1 MKLLRLVSLVSSVV
15 IGFSLSGCAGDT
27 GTTPGTALN
36 AYSHGQYWHAKAN
49 DSVAKNAYS
58 FAGFDVNFKEQE
70 VTPGGDAD
78 NFLSKYLINSSM
90 GYVTGGLKGFG
101 IMSLGS
107 LYSSSDAEYIQV
119 NQYLVFVPNPKNCLT
134 MMKVWYVKELSMF
147 LSIQKQL
154 RPHLDT
160 TLKNRKQLW
169 PHVKLIWQSS
179 INGVPVI
186 CPLSLM
192 LMFSLQIQCTAFR
205 RFAPQQE
212 PKFLS

>member
-49 DSVAKNAYS
+49 DSVAKNDYS

-101 IMSLGS
+101 RAAKNGGATGENVKKAF
-107 LYSSSDAEYIQV
+107 YQKKDW
-119 NQYLVFVPNPKNCLT
+119 VPAGMEGVCNPSTWTEKDHRPTLKVDIYR
-134 MMKVWYVKELSMF
+134 MKVSGATDASVADLVKAGT
-147 LSIQKQL
+147 IK
-154 RPHLDT
+154 LDKVKT
-160 TLKNRKQLW
+160 VDLPRKQEF
-169 PHVKLIWQSS
+169 
-179 INGVPVI
+179 
-186 CPLSLM
+186 PLL
-192 LMFSLQIQCTAFR
+192 TEKA
-205 RFAPQQE
+205 
-212 PKFLS
+212 

>member
-15 IGFSLSGCAGDT
+15 IVFPYRVVPV
-27 GTTPGTALN
+27 TPALRRTALN

-70 VTPGGDAD
+70 VTPGDAD

-107 LYSSSDAEYIQV
+107 LYSSSDAEYIQ
-119 NQYLVFVPNPKNCLT
+119 
-134 MMKVWYVKELSMF
+134 
-147 LSIQKQL
+147 
-154 RPHLDT
+154 
-160 TLKNRKQLW
+160 
-169 PHVKLIWQSS
+169 S
-179 INGVPVI
+179 IN
-186 CPLSLM
+186 
-192 LMFSLQIQCTAFR
+192 T
-205 RFAPQQE
+205 
-212 PKFLS
+212 